1 LQVFV
6 AFLTAP
12 SRLEIAVGD
21 RTFQKDAG
29 PGLAVLTVPA
39 VAGRPVFRMMRAGA
53 VVAQVEAHFGIQPA
67 GAVPSLCYYA

>member
-29 PGLAVLTVPA
+29 AGPAVLTVPA
-39 VAGRPVFRMMRAGA
+39 GVPHHARRRRGRADESPFRHPAGRRRPESVLLQR
-53 VVAQVEAHFGIQPA
+53 IQ
-67 GAVPSLCYYA
+67 